1 MAMAVLAPWLSAQVR
16 AYADALLD
24 ILDPA
29 RELLSLRLYRE
40 HCCPIEASY
49 TKDLSALDR
58 KLQHLVLGPVGTY
71 VPGAPYCTYG
81 PASCVLYA
89 PEAQGSLPPG
99 RHVLGTAT
107 CWVRVRATGVPSVRT
122 ARGGTPVAHIGWL
135 SPQVPT
141 PTADLQQSL
150 ARVRLTECE
159 D

>member
-1 MAMAVLAPWLSAQVR
+1 MALLVPWPSAQVR

-71 VPGAPYCTYG
+71 VPGAP
-81 PASCVLYA
+81 L
-89 PEAQGSLPPG
+89 L
-99 RHVLGTAT
+99 H
-107 CWVRVRATGVPSVRT
+107 VRASLLCAVRT
-122 ARGGTPVAHIGWL
+122 GGAG
-135 SPQVPT
+135 
-141 PTADLQQSL
+141 
-150 ARVRLTECE
+150 
-159 D
+159 

>member
-1 MAMAVLAPWLSAQVR
+1 MAMALLAAWPCAQVR

-71 VPGAPYCTYG
+71 VPGAPYCTCR

-89 PEAQGSLPPG
+89 PAAQGSLPPG
-99 RHVLGTAT
+99 RHALYVLGTQ
-107 CWVRVRATGVPSVRT
+107 PS
-122 ARGGTPVAHIGWL
+122 
-135 SPQVPT
+135 
-141 PTADLQQSL
+141 
-150 ARVRLTECE
+150 
-159 D
+159 

>member
-1 MAMAVLAPWLSAQVR
+1 MAMALLAPWSAAQVR

-71 VPGAPYCTYG
+71 VPGAP
-81 PASCVLYA
+81 L
-89 PEAQGSLPPG
+89 L
-99 RHVLGTAT
+99 H
-107 CWVRVRATGVPSVRT
+107 VRASLLCAVRT
-122 ARGGTPVAHIGWL
+122 GGAG
-135 SPQVPT
+135 
-141 PTADLQQSL
+141 
-150 ARVRLTECE
+150 
-159 D
+159 

>member
-1 MAMAVLAPWLSAQVR
+1 MALLAPWPSAQVR

-71 VPGAPYCTYG
+71 VPGAPCCTCG
-81 PASCVLYA
+81 PASFEASCVLYA
-89 PEAQGSLPPG
+89 PEAQGSLP
-99 RHVLGTAT
+99 RGTT
-107 CWVRVRATGVPSVRT
+107 HG
-122 ARGGTPVAHIGWL
+122 
-135 SPQVPT
+135 PT
-141 PTADLQQSL
+141 PSPYRPLACFHTRRTVVADLPYL
-150 ARVRLTECE
+150 YP
-159 D
+159 

>member
-1 MAMAVLAPWLSAQVR
+1 MAMALLAPWPSAQVR

-24 ILDPA
+24 VLDPA

-71 VPGAPYCTYG
+71 VPGAPYCTCR

-89 PEAQGSLPPG
+89 PAAQGSLPPG
-99 RHVLGTAT
+99 R
-107 CWVRVRATGVPSVRT
+107 
-122 ARGGTPVAHIGWL
+122 
-135 SPQVPT
+135 
-141 PTADLQQSL
+141 
-150 ARVRLTECE
+150 
-159 D
+159 